1 MLSPVAR
8 RWGFLWWP
16 AYIVREFSLLDSFS
30 RSQMCPPLRV
40 RMIFSF
46 ILVYARYP
54 SSTCRVD
61 LPRTGICHISLISK
75 WLEMIHKA

>member
-16 AYIVREFSLLDSFS
+16 AHIIRKFSLLNSFS
-30 RSQMCPPLRV
+30 RSQISSFPRV
-40 RMIFSF
+40 RVTFSF
-46 ILVYARYP
+46 ILAYARYP

-61 LPRTGICHISLISK
+61 LPRTDICPIGLIPK
-75 WLEMIHKA
+75 